1 MREKPFFT
9 LEEAVRKVTSF
20 PASILGIPDRGRIE
34 EGCWADMVI
43 FDPEKIAD
51 RSNYDIPEAYPEGI
65 PYVFVNG
72 TAVVEEGETVTCTP
86 GKVLRHGK

>member
-1 MREKPFFT
+1 
-9 LEEAVRKVTSF
+9 
-20 PASILGIPDRGRIE
+20 
-34 EGCWADMVI
+34 MVI

-51 RSNYDIPEAYPEGI
+51 RSTYDIPEAYPEGI